1 MQNTDVDEFTDF
13 WSSAWEAVGR
23 NLTARAI
30 EFTFEALNAYTLDE
44 IRKAVALHMQGQKG
58 RNPPTV
64 ADVVDIIGSHTGSV
78 NADEAW
84 GAAVSA
90 ADETLTVI
98 WTQPMAEAWGVA
110 QPIFNAGD
118 EVGARMAFR
127 AHYERDI
134 AVLRAKGIAPTYW
147 VSQGSDEVQRV
158 SVVQDGIRRGLLP
171 PSVGQVF
178 SLPAPTSGIAGLLE
192 SAQSAESNPEQ
203 GAASQERLTNAI
215 AAIRRMLE
223 PKSATGPS
231 HAEQERERL
240 EQRKRDTA
248 ERLAGFSAGRLGA
261 A

>member
-1 MQNTDVDEFTDF
+1 
-13 WSSAWEAVGR
+13 
-23 NLTARAI
+23 
-30 EFTFEALNAYTLDE
+30 
-44 IRKAVALHMQGQKG
+44 MQGQKG

-118 EVGARMAFR
+118 EVGARLAFR

-147 VSQGSDEVQRV
+147 VSQGSDEAQRV
-158 SVVQDGIRRGLLP
+158 AVVQDGIRRGLLP

-178 SLPAPTSGIAGLLE
+178 SLPAPTDGIAGLLE
-192 SAQSAESNPEQ
+192 SAQAKGDEPAMQARAME
-203 GAASQERLTNAI
+203 AV
-215 AAIRRMLE
+215 AAIRRLLV
-223 PKSATGPS
+223 PRPATGPS

-240 EQRKRDTA
+240 EQRKRDAA